1 MKFQMNYPAGATIIE
16 EGSTGDCAYIIEKGI
31 VEVSV
36 FREERIIVLAVLSDG
51 DIFGE
56 MGLVSGDVRSATVR
70 ALIPTI
76 VSVIC
81 RPYFQEKLSQT
92 DPIIAMLMKLLLGR
106 FHEARGKLL
115 SLSNACL
122 SNIKAENRGSDTH
135 IDKEGHQ
142 DALVRF
148 KFINDLQ
155 CALDCQQFKL
165 VYQPIFVLASD
176 KLAGFEALIRWNHP
190 IKGEISPDQ
199 FIGIAEDTKDIV
211 VIGYWVFETAC
222 IDLKRMRDALGVRSD
237 YANPWMSINVS
248 AIQFKEPDLPERFG
262 QILSRI
268 GVEPCAVK
276 IELTES
282 VLIEN
287 PQLALSFINEV
298 RRLGMK
304 VAIDDFGTG
313 YSSLSYLHL
322 FPIDILK
329 IDHTFVASIFNDFR
343 SREVVNAIVALSKNL
358 NIDVVAEG
366 VETKELEKVLV
377 DLGCRYGQGYL
388 YSRPIAFDQAMMLLK
403 GQEWQ

>member
-1 MKFQMNYPAGATIIE
+1 MKYQMNYPAGATIIE
-16 EGSTGDCAYIIEKGI
+16 EGSTGDCAYIIEKGM

-36 FREERIIVLAVLSDG
+36 FREEKNLVLAVLSDG

-56 MGLVSGDVRSATVR
+56 MALVSGDVRSASVR
-70 ALIPTI
+70 AIIPTS

-92 DPIIAMLMKLLLGR
+92 DPIIAMLMKLLLER
-106 FHEARGKLL
+106 FNEARGKLL

-122 SNIKAENRGSDTH
+122 NDFNAENCGCEPH
-135 IDKEGHQ
+135 ADKEKNQ

-155 CALDCQQFKL
+155 SALDKQQFSL
-165 VYQPIFVLASD
+165 VYQPIFVLGTE

-190 IKGEISPDQ
+190 LKGEISPNQ

-211 VIGYWVFETAC
+211 DIGYWVFETAC
-222 IDLKRMRDALGVRSD
+222 EDLKRLRDALGVSPD
-237 YANPWMSINVS
+237 SSVPWMSINVS
-248 AIQFKEPDLPERFG
+248 AIQFNDTELPERFG
-262 QILSRI
+262 QILARN

-282 VLIEN
+282 VLVEN
-287 PQLALSFINEV
+287 PQLALNFINEV
-298 RRLGMK
+298 RRQGMK
-304 VAIDDFGTG
+304 VAVDDFGTG

-343 SREVVNAIVALSKNL
+343 SKEVVNAIVALSKNL

-388 YSRPIAFDQAMMLLK
+388 YSRPLAFEQAMLLVK
-403 GQEWQ
+403 NH